1 MRQIPIINDVLK
13 WWGPSDA
20 SITGRTFNLQSGKI
34 ASTEVTYKYHIQVEE
49 DENQIAN
56 SKKKKS
62 LDEKEINSELTST
75 NHNDNS
81 ETNLDSK

>member
-20 SITGRTFNLQSGKI
+20 NITGRTFNLQSGKI

-49 DENQIAN
+49 ASKEKVKKESN
-56 SKKKKS
+56 SESHIDYSDKIS
-62 LDEKEINSELTST
+62 INSHS
-75 NHNDNS
+75 
-81 ETNLDSK
+81 NLDIKQ